1 MSPTMMSKKRLSII
15 LSLLVSLPSKVC
27 GFYFT
32 IKELSRELLSVG
44 GCPHGLVNVGIITKA
59 LRFNRGGKFPGILLN
74 RTNKIRFYKIVISE
88 LLMPSSV
95 SPNSQFKQNRPRM
108 IPGYFLSENNTTRDL
123 VHQLQSLGEIM
134 AGFTQEE
141 VATIQQTV
149 AAISNTETPEDP
161 TTSVGY

>member
-1 MSPTMMSKKRLSII
+1 MSPTISSKKHLSII

-32 IKELSRELLSVG
+32 IQELSELLSVG

-59 LRFNRGGKFPGILLN
+59 LRFNRGKFPGILSN

-88 LLMPSSV
+88 LLMPSV
-95 SPNSQFKQNRPRM
+95 SPKSQFKQNRPRM